1 MSGKCVIFSAPS
13 GAGKTTIVKQLLLK
27 PELKLEFSIS
37 ATTRSPRGAEQN
49 GKDYYFLSVENFKSQ
64 IENDGLVEW
73 EEVYENSFYGTL
85 KAELDRIWDKGNH
98 VVFDVD
104 VKGGLNLKKLFG
116 KNALSIF
123 IMPPSI
129 EVLEERLR
137 GRATDAED
145 KIKQRLAKAEFEL
158 SFAPQ
163 FDVQI
168 INDVLETSIDE
179 AFREISDYIRN

>member
-13 GAGKTTIVKQLLLK
+13 GAGKTTIVKQLLSR

-37 ATTRSPRGAEQN
+37 AATRSPRGTEQN
-49 GKDYYFLSVENFKSQ
+49 GKDYYFLSVENFKEQ
-64 IENDGLVEW
+64 IEKGGLVEW

-98 VVFDVD
+98 VAFDID
-104 VKGGLNLKKLFG
+104 VKGALNLKKLFD

-123 IMPPSI
+123 VMPPSVK
-129 EVLEERLR
+129 VLEERLR
-137 GRATDAED
+137 GRATDTED
-145 KIKQRLAKAEFEL
+145 KIQQRLAKAEFEL

-168 INDVLETSIDE
+168 VNDNLEKAVAE
-179 AFREISDYIRN
+179 AIEKITYFIKN

>member
-27 PELKLEFSIS
+27 PELRLEFSIS

-49 GKDYYFLSVENFKSQ
+49 GKDYYFLSIENFKSQ
-64 IENDGLVEW
+64 IDNDGLVEW

-104 VKGGLNLKKLFG
+104 VKGGINLKKLFG

-123 IMPPSI
+123 IRPPSI
-129 EVLEERLR
+129 EVLEQRLR
-137 GRATDAED
+137 GRATDVED

-168 INDVLETSIDE
+168 INDVLETSINE
-179 AFREISDYIRN
+179 AFREISDYIEN